1 MNSVTVP
8 FIVSGLFSSYSA
20 FPWCAKMGTAMAIK
34 PAATAKN
41 GRRLLIA
48 ATPCRQDL
56 GENGTIHPAM
66 PSNNAG
72 AKMSALLRQ
81 DVRASAFTR
90 FGKAEILR
98 VCLHSAVLRDRSC
111 DS

>member
-8 FIVSGLFSSYSA
+8 FIVSGRFSSYSA
-20 FPWCAKMGTAMAIK
+20 FPWCAKMGTAMTIR
-34 PAATAKN
+34 PVATAKN

-72 AKMSALLRQ
+72 TKMSALQRQ
-81 DVRASAFTR
+81 DMRASVFT
-90 FGKAEILR
+90 GLGESEILR
-98 VCLHSAVLRDRSC
+98 V
-111 DS
+111 

>member
-20 FPWCAKMGTAMAIK
+20 FPWCADTGMETNIR
-34 PAATAKN
+34 PIATTKN
-41 GRRLLIA
+41 ERRLLIA

-56 GENGTIHPAM
+56 GENRTIHPAM

-72 AKMSALLRQ
+72 IKMSALLRQ

-90 FGKAEILR
+90 LGEAEILR
-98 VCLHSAVLRDRSC
+98 V
-111 DS
+111 